1 MKKALFGSLL
11 CFIVLVAAAGAFFAA
26 DHSNLVLSG
35 REVIV
40 KHPSGAITPWVWQD
54 PSLKTIASN
63 LSDYPYGVFFCC
75 YGYYVTGLTNVLQV
89 VPEYW
94 EAAPF
99 TPSANMTI
107 KEVEADVEWN
117 QGEGTDA
124 IVLSVYDDANGLP
137 GKALESWYVK
147 NLGHNGSCCTL
158 AVGKSKSGIAVTQG
172 TQYWVVASTN
182 SKDATTFST
191 WDANTTDMRLHPVA
205 YYCDD
210 SKQGSCNG
218 NSSKWTASQAIVP
231 GFAVLGE

>member
-1 MKKALFGSLL
+1 MKKALLGSLL

-218 NSSKWTASQAIVP
+218 NSGKWTASQTIVP